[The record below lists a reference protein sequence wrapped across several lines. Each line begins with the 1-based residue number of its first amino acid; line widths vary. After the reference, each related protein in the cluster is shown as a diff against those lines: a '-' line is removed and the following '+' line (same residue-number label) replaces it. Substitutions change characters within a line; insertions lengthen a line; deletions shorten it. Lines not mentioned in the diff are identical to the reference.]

1 MGSYSAT
8 KRSKL
13 VMYPQTQVDLKC
25 IVLNEKKKKKV
36 IVRVTGELPGAGF
49 GNSTTLVEMR
59 LR

>member
-25 IVLNEKKKKKV
+25 IVLNEKKKKV